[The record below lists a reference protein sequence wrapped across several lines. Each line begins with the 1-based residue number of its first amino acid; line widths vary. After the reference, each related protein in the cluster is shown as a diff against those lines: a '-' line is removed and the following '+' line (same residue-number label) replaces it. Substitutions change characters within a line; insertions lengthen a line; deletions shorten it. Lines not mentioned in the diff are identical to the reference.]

1 MKDLL
6 DALIAKNTTESEE
19 YLRVVL
25 SSLNGERAAE
35 CRGRL

>member
-6 DALIAKNTTESEE
+6 DALIAKNNNESEE

-25 SSLNGERAAE
+25 SALNGM
-35 CRGRL
+35 LV